1 MSRPLMPSSNL
12 NVGHNTHA
20 EANTGLAPGRRPIDR
35 HESGSWFE
43 SLARAWGNS
52 LDGQASR
59 LTSLANELNTGGDQP
74 STMTMLTAESQR
86 MQFLSTS
93 AHTST
98 SSVGSALETLGR
110 KQ

>member
-1 MSRPLMPSSNL
+1 MSRPIVPAGSL
-12 NVGHNTHA
+12 NVGNNTLA
-20 EANTGLAPGRRPIDR
+20 DANNGLAPGRRPIDR
-35 HESGSWFE
+35 HEAGSWFE

-52 LDGQASR
+52 LDNQASR
-59 LTSLANELNTGGDQP
+59 LTSLAGELNQGGDQP

-86 MQFLSTS
+86 MQFMSTS

-98 SSVGSALETLGR
+98 NSVGSALETLGR